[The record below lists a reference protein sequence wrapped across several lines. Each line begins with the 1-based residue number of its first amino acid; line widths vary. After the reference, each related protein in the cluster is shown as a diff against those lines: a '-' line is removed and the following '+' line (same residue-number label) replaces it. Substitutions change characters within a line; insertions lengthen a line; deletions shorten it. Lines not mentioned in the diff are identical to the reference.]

1 MSFNPATARN
11 GPLNAIMFSVGV
23 LVVFIGVFLLTK
35 SGHSNPAEEHKEEDT
50 VKAGEGA
57 GIELAANPAYEEDG
71 QGASGAVELGGS
83 LDLPPKNKVGLD
95 TLRFT

>member
-50 VKAGEGA
+50 VKVS
-57 GIELAANPAYEEDG
+57 
-71 QGASGAVELGGS
+71 ASAQDYNTMQHLPSHFLPLLLSCIMSEICTTSIVHHTWAVGH
-83 LDLPPKNKVGLD
+83 
-95 TLRFT
+95 